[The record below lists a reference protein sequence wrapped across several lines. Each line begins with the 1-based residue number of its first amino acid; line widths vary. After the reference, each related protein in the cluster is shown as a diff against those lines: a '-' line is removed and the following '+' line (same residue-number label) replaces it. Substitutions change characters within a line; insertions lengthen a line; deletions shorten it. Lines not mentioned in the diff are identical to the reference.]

1 MSDPIRARLHA
12 DSPKG
17 LDGRKIKLG
26 QFYFTIRTAPS
37 LKSDTG
43 ESLLGAHKHTSQEL
57 WINSDVKP
65 SLFSAVLIHEIM
77 HEMFIQTGRVSD
89 EGIADA
95 VAYFLAQVFADN
107 PWLGI
112 TLTVQEGE
120 QDDATMVSE
129 RSYRADQAR

>member
-1 MSDPIRARLHA
+1 MSDSARAILGAH
-12 DSPKG
+12 SLNG

-43 ESLLGAHKHTSQEL
+43 ESLLGAHRHSLQEL

-65 SLFSAVLIHEIM
+65 SLFPAVLIHEIM
-77 HEMFIQTGRVSD
+77 HEMFVQTGRTSD

-95 VAYFLAQVFADN
+95 VAYFLSQVFADN
-107 PWLGI
+107 PWLGV
-112 TLTVQEGE
+112 TLTVREEE
-120 QDDATMVSE
+120 QDATMVPE
-129 RSYRADQAR
+129 RSHRSIETR